1 MSVSLVLE
9 PQLKGNKV
17 FNFFRPCLSPVSA
30 CKKLQGKSWWHW
42 HITCNWEQGSLPC
55 RLRCRCR
62 FTSSFQRLVVGY
74 PGYHST
80 RAARWN
86 QVYQFLTSSQQKCCH
101 ESSDSHWETPILRAR
116 LYLQSGNVDSSPPA
130 PDRWAL
136 VYGDLC
142 SATSGLC
149 VGVKT
154 GQSSRFFI
162 ARCACQTVDWTLSVS
177 TWAPS
182 FISLH
187 YNKTSVN
194 IQEGPHPLDC

>member
-1 MSVSLVLE
+1 M
-9 PQLKGNKV
+9 
-17 FNFFRPCLSPVSA
+17 SA
-30 CKKLQGKSWWHW
+30 CKTLQGKSWWHW
-42 HITCNWEQGSLPC
+42 HITCNWERGSLPC
-55 RLRCRCR
+55 RFRCRCR

-74 PGYHST
+74 PGYRST
-80 RAARWN
+80 RAARRN
-86 QVYQFLTSSQQKCCH
+86 QVYEFLTSSQQKCSH

-116 LYLQSGNVDSSPPA
+116 LYLQSGVDCWFFA
-130 PDRWAL
+130 QHRTDGRW
-136 VYGDLC
+136 
-142 SATSGLC
+142 SMATSVLPQVGC
-149 VGVKT
+149 VSAWRRGNRL
-154 GQSSRFFI
+154 GFFN